1 MIANPVGTR
10 MSATLIM
17 SIALALLVMVGF
29 STSYADEESPEFTL
43 ARFLEIPTISSPA
56 VSPDGSQ
63 VAWLQSQ
70 RDLEDDKRVTRLWL
84 ADIKD
89 GKPRQ
94 MTFVDSGVRGVAW
107 RPDGSLSFIRTHDDA
122 SQVWINPLDGSEPRP
137 VTDLEG
143 GVGAYWWSPD
153 GKYLA
158 VLADPAEPEDEET
171 EETEEGDDDADPMDA
186 PVFEVEEDRQDWTVW
201 DRIEHPDEY
210 QQLWIIAANDAEQDS
225 EFEPRQ
231 LTEAPLYPY
240 HVAWSPDGKTLAVTF
255 NALFSSLVD
264 EEQQIGLVD
273 VATGEMEVITPRTR
287 HSSLAAFS
295 PDGGQLAYYT
305 DRDEELRAYL
315 NLKDVVIRDM
325 GSGETRVL
333 TGETQMTLG
342 GSGSTPGT
350 AVVWDA
356 EGHFLYLPAA
366 EGTTRDLYKL
376 DAGSGKLENVTTL
389 DGNLDGMHMG
399 GGAVAYVESELDKP
413 GSLFAGKPGSARE
426 IASVNDAVANFDLF
440 EAKKLRLPGHE
451 GGFVEGFLFL
461 PPGAG
466 ENDKLP
472 AIIEMHGGPYSR
484 YGNAWTSRYPWQ
496 VLAKNG
502 FAVVIVNPRG
512 GTGYGAEFLQGV
524 YRNFGTDDFQ
534 DIMAAV
540 DALVESGTI
549 DADRL
554 GFTGYSYG
562 GLMTNVVV
570 SRTDRFKAA
579 VSIAG
584 IWNYTSAMGQNNPQL
599 FIDSYRQPWDGDLE
613 LMWQHSPASRA
624 NRITT
629 PTLIMHG
636 TDDEPVD
643 PRQSIEMFSYLQMN
657 GVPSRL
663 VLYPD
668 EGHGINLPSHMID
681 YQTREL
687 QWFLHYVMGQE
698 DAVGAEDPV
707 PVEE

>member
-1 MIANPVGTR
+1 MIAKSEGR
-10 MSATLIM
+10 KLA
-17 SIALALLVMVGF
+17 ALLVTTLALILMAGVGPV
-29 STSYADEESPEFTL
+29 SALAAEDSPEFTL
-43 ARFLEIPTISSPA
+43 ARFLEVPTLYSVK
-56 VSPDGSQ
+56 VSPDGSR
-63 VAWLQSQ
+63 VVWLESR
-70 RDLEDDKRVTRLWL
+70 RDLEDDKRITRLWL
-84 ADIKD
+84 ADLKD

-94 MTFVDSGVRGVAW
+94 MTFVDSGVGGIAW
-107 RPDGSLSFIRTHDDA
+107 RPDGSLSFIRKHDDA
-122 SQVWINPLDGSEPRP
+122 SQVWINSLDGSEPRP

-158 VLADPAEPEDEET
+158 VLADPAEPET
-171 EETEEGDDDADPMDA
+171 EEAGETGEDVDPMAA
-186 PVFEVEEDRQDWTVW
+186 PIFEVEEDRQDWTVW
-201 DRIEHPDEY
+201 DRIEHPEEY
-210 QQLWIIAANDAEQDS
+210 QQLWIIAATDGDPD
-225 EFEPRQ
+225 FEPQQ
-231 LTEAPLYPY
+231 LTEAPLHPY
-240 HVAWSPDGKTLAVTF
+240 HAAWSPDGRTLALTF
-255 NALFSSLVD
+255 NARFSSLVD
-264 EEQQIGLVD
+264 EEQKIGLVD
-273 VATGEMEVITPRTR
+273 VDSGEMEIITPATH

-295 PDGGQLAYYT
+295 PDGSKLAYYT
-305 DRDEELRAYL
+305 DREAELRAYL
-315 NLKDVVIRDM
+315 NLKDVVVRDLKT
-325 GSGETRVL
+325 GDTRVL
-333 TGETQMTLG
+333 TGESELTLG
-342 GSGSTPGT
+342 GSGSTP
-350 AVVWDA
+350 AVAPIWDA
-356 EGHFLYLPAA
+356 KGKSMYLPVA
-366 EGTTRDLYKL
+366 EGTTRDLYRL
-376 DAGSGKLENVTTL
+376 DAGSGKLENITKLAGSL
-389 DGNLDGMHMG
+389 DSMNMAG
-399 GGAVAYVESELDKP
+399 GKLAYVESALDKP
-413 GSLFAGKPGSARE
+413 GTLYAGKPGSVKAIR
-426 IASVNDAVANFDLF
+426 SVNDAVAAYNLP

-461 PPGAG
+461 PPGAT

-502 FAVVIVNPRG
+502 FAVFIVNPRG

-540 DALVESGTI
+540 DALAERGTI
-549 DADRL
+549 DPDRL

-599 FIDSYRQPWDGDLE
+599 FIDSYNQPWDGDLA
-613 LMWQHSPASRA
+613 LMWEHSPASRA
-624 NRITT
+624 NKITT

-636 TDDEPVD
+636 KDDEPVD
-643 PRQSIEMFSYLQMN
+643 PRQSIEMFSYLQLN

-663 VLYPD
+663 VLYPG
-668 EGHGINLPSHMID
+668 EGHGINQPAHMID

-698 DAVGAEDPV
+698 DAVGAEEPV